1 MFADNKSLPPSY
13 SLNIS
18 VLSQLFNS
26 TTNSYKYLF
35 FSALLDILERN
46 LFDCELISF
55 RELVVEMLANA
66 WYPHVFFKLSF
77 GKQDQIA
84 TKLDQLNIQS
94 KDEAITR
101 KNILISV
108 INQYNVDDVI
118 NSLMRYVPFRLIRPF
133 FAEELQGIK
142 DYSINSNVTK
152 LSTQLFEQ
160 KKPLYCFNCEN
171 YKLIDSII
179 LHPEW
184 VNYIRENFLIVK
196 GWVAWEWLN
205 YMQKNNSNVPN
216 LARKLFPLVQRKS
229 LAEQAKYWK
238 LIIEKQ
244 PIKCIYSNNIL
255 DKNSISVDHYLPW
268 SFVAHDQ
275 LWNLIPSIHTVNSS
289 KSNNIPSSNY
299 LDKFINLQHQGLVIS
314 NKILSQNEWLRY
326 VDCYLN
332 DLKIN
337 EPNDLL
343 KLELLTRAYQQTFK
357 PLISL
362 AKIQGFSTNWNY
374 REECG

>member
-13 SLNIS
+13 SLNTS

-55 RELVVEMLANA
+55 RDLVVEMLANA

-77 GKQDQIA
+77 GKQDQISL
-84 TKLDQLNIQS
+84 KLDRLNIQS
-94 KDEAITR
+94 EKEPITR
-101 KNILISV
+101 KDILIAILNKS
-108 INQYNVDDVI
+108 NVDDII
-118 NSLMRYVPFRLIRPF
+118 NSLMRYVPFRLMRPF
-133 FAEELQGIK
+133 FSRELKGVK
-142 DYSINSNVTK
+142 DNAINDSIIE
-152 LSTQLFEQ
+152 LSREFFEQ
-160 KKPLYCFNCEN
+160 KKPLYCFNSED
-171 YKLIDSII
+171 YKSIDAII
-179 LHPEW
+179 IHPEW
-184 VNYIRENFLIVK
+184 INYIKENLVILK
-196 GWVAWEWLN
+196 GWVAWSWLN
-205 YMQKNNSNVPN
+205 YMQKNNPNTPN

-244 PIKCIYSNNIL
+244 PLKCIYSDYIL
-255 DKNSISVDHYLPW
+255 DKKSISVDHYLPW

-275 LWNLIPSIHTVNSS
+275 LWNLIPSIHNVNSA
-289 KSNNIPSSNY
+289 KSNNIPATNY
-299 LDKFINLQHQGLVIS
+299 LEKFINLQHQGLIIS
-314 NKILSQNEWLRY
+314 HQILPKNKWLKY
-326 VDCYLN
+326 IDCYLS

-343 KLELLTRAYQQTFK
+343 KLEILTRAYQKTFK

-362 AKIQGFSTNWNY
+362 AEIQGFSTNWHY
-374 REECG
+374 G

>member
-46 LFDCELISF
+46 LFDYQPIHF
-55 RELVVEMLANA
+55 RELVIEMLANA

-77 GKQDQIA
+77 GKQDQISL
-84 TKLDQLNIQS
+84 KLDRLNIQS
-94 KDEAITR
+94 GKEAITR
-101 KNILISV
+101 KDVLISI
-108 INQYNVDDVI
+108 INGYDVDDVI

-133 FAEELQGIK
+133 FAEELRGIK
-142 DYSINSNVTK
+142 DGEVNSSIIM
-152 LSTQLFEQ
+152 LSKNCFKK
-160 KKPLYCFNCEN
+160 KKPLYCFNFEN
-171 YKLIDSII
+171 YKLVDNII
-179 LHPEW
+179 VHPEW
-184 VNYIRENFLIVK
+184 INYIKENFVILK

-205 YMQKNNSNVPN
+205 YMQKNNPNSPN

-229 LAEQAKYWK
+229 LIQQAKYWK
-238 LIIEKQ
+238 LIMEKQ
-244 PIKCIYSNNIL
+244 PLKCIYSDNIL
-255 DKNSISVDHYLPW
+255 DKHSISVDHYLPW

-275 LWNLIPSIHTVNSS
+275 LWNLIPSIHHVNSA
-289 KSNNIPSSNY
+289 KSNNIPASDY
-299 LDKFINLQHQGLVIS
+299 LDKFISLQHQGLIIS
-314 NKILSQNEWLRY
+314 SQILPKKKWLNY
-326 VDCYLN
+326 IDCYLS
-332 DLKIN
+332 DLRIN

-343 KLELLTRAYQQTFK
+343 KLEILMKAYQKTFK

-362 AKIQGFSTNWNY
+362 AQIQGFSTNWHY
-374 REECG
+374 G

>member
-1 MFADNKSLPPSY
+1 MFTDNQSLPPSHG
-13 SLNIS
+13 LNIS
-18 VLSQLFNS
+18 ALSQLFNS

-77 GKQDQIA
+77 GKQDQISL
-84 TKLDQLNIQS
+84 KLDKLNIQS
-94 KDEAITR
+94 EKEAITR
-101 KNILISV
+101 KDILITTLNKS
-108 INQYNVDDVI
+108 NVDDII

-133 FAEELQGIK
+133 VLQELKGVK
-142 DYSINSNVTK
+142 DGDINNSIVK
-152 LSTQLFEQ
+152 LSRELFEQ
-160 KKPLYCFNCEN
+160 KKPLYSFNSQD
-171 YKLIDSII
+171 YKSIDSIVI
-179 LHPEW
+179 HPEW
-184 VNYIRENFLIVK
+184 INYIKENFIILK
-196 GWVAWEWLN
+196 GWVAWSWLN
-205 YMQKNNSNVPN
+205 YMQKNNPNTPN

-238 LIIEKQ
+238 LIIDKN
-244 PIKCIYSNNIL
+244 PLKCIYSNHIL
-255 DKNSISVDHYLPW
+255 DKNGISVDHYLPW

-275 LWNLIPSIHTVNSS
+275 LWNLIPSIHNVNSA
-289 KSNNIPSSNY
+289 KSNNIPATNY
-299 LDKFINLQHQGLVIS
+299 LEKFINLQHQGLIIS
-314 NKILSQNEWLRY
+314 HDILPKNKWLKY
-326 VDCYLN
+326 IDCYLS

-343 KLELLTRAYQQTFK
+343 KLEILMKAYQKTFK

-362 AKIQGFSTNWNY
+362 AEIQGFSTNWHY
-374 REECG
+374 G